1 MIISGIVAGLAIGI
15 ACILYCL
22 APNPIIGAGLFA
34 LGLLAVRINK
44 SDLFTGKIQHWGKPG
59 YETMDMNAMLWGN
72 VIGIT
77 IMAFLVW
84 LSFPTVI
91 TTAGAIGATKIA
103 VPLIQTFG
111 KAILCGYIMTLATKP
126 DTPLWL
132 SAVCVFAFVYT
143 GLNHCIADVFY
154 YIITPS
160 TGKALIPFWITVIG
174 NIIGGKV
181 GGI

>member
-1 MIISGIVAGLAIGI
+1 MIISGIIAGLAIGV

-44 SDLFTGKIQHWGKPG
+44 SDLFTGKIQYWGKPG

-72 VIGIT
+72 IIGIG
-77 IMAFLVW
+77 IMAALACFC
-84 LSFPTVI
+84 FPTVLPV
-91 TTAGAIGATKIA
+91 AANIGATKIA

-126 DTPLWL
+126 DTPLWV
-132 SAVCVFAFVYT
+132 SAVCVFAFVYS
-143 GLNHCIADVFY
+143 GLNHCIADAFY
-154 YIITPS
+154 YGLADS
-160 TGKALIPFWITVIG
+160 SLNKLLPFWITVLG
-174 NIIGGKV
+174 NVIGGKV